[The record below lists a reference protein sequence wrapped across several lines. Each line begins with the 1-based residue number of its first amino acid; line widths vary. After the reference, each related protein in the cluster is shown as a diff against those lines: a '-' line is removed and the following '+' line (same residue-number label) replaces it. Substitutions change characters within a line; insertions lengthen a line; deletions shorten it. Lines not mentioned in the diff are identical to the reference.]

1 MISPRQT
8 AALVMDN
15 IPPLM
20 RVLRTKFRERRTGS
34 MSMAQFRTLA
44 FVDANQGASLSDAAG
59 HIGLSLPSMSKLVEV
74 LVSRDLLKREMH
86 GEDRRRICLSLT
98 EIGKSEL
105 SEAYENTQTYFAE
118 KFSELTEGERL
129 KIAESINL
137 LKNLFALDKKMSMN
151 EPDQEE
157 SVPA

>member
-1 MISPRQT
+1 
-8 AALVMDN
+8 
-15 IPPLM
+15 
-20 RVLRTKFRERRTGS
+20 
-34 MSMAQFRTLA
+34 MAQFRTLA

-105 SEAYENTQTYFAE
+105 SEAYENTQNYFA
-118 KFSELTEGERL
+118 R
-129 KIAESINL
+129 KIFRAHRR
-137 LKNLFALDKKMSMN
+137 
-151 EPDQEE
+151 
-157 SVPA
+157 